1 VAALVASVLALV
13 FAFEGVVIAR
23 SQSLPIGSDAVF
35 LALMHLNVIGIGL
48 LAWLLSRNVVKL
60 VIDRRQGIVG
70 AKLNTKFVSSFV
82 FTAALSTT
90 GLFILS
96 SFLVAHTID
105 TWFESELAEG
115 LDEAVAIADEY
126 YQEPEARTRSLT
138 RELARELSE
147 RNGLAADR
155 GALVRWIEQRQ
166 AQHELRSLEV
176 LDLRGV
182 RIASGGAFAEVP
194 VKDAASATPEV
205 APAVIPLFEAALG
218 GEARV
223 ARELQAGGD
232 ALRSAAPVQAA
243 DGQILGAVV
252 VQKFLPGRMGERA
265 ASVRAALETFQRLQP
280 SAGSFESSML
290 LLLGMLTLVSVLFSS
305 WMGFRLAKQ
314 VTDPIQRLAAAT
326 HELAAGNLDVRV
338 EQRGQDELGSLVAAF
353 NRMADDLRA
362 SRDDLER
369 RRGLMEVVLGG
380 VGAGVISIDAQ
391 EVVTTMNPSAARLLG
406 VSPGELVGNRLS
418 ELPAE
423 GDALSALEGL
433 VARLRR
439 EQSDIL
445 RSQGTVS
452 IGQEHRVLH
461 WTVSRLRDREQR
473 HAGAVVLIDDV
484 TQIVRGQR
492 TAAWRDVARR
502 MAHEIKNP
510 LTPIQLSAQRLRRK
524 LGATLEDADAKGVLE
539 QCTEAITGQVE
550 AMKHLLSEFSSFAD
564 LPATEPAPT
573 RLNEI
578 VSEAVAM
585 YKGKASIRFVEDLA
599 KDLPELDLD
608 REQIKRVILNLI
620 DNAIV
625 AVEAADS
632 GLREIHV
639 ATRMD
644 RALGTVHLEVA
655 DTGCGILPAD
665 RVRLFQPGFSTKK
678 NGTGIGL
685 SIVSRIVS
693 DHCGYIRV
701 RSNPPRGTR
710 FVVELPARPV

>member
-1 VAALVASVLALV
+1 VASVLALV

-23 SQSLPIGSDAVF
+23 SQALPIGSDAVF

-105 TWFESELAEG
+105 TWFESELADG
-115 LDEAVAIADEY
+115 LDQAVAIADEY
-126 YQEPEARTRSLT
+126 FKEPEARTRTLA
-138 RELARELSE
+138 RELARELAESQWVE
-147 RNGLAADR
+147 ADAN
-155 GALVRWIEQRQ
+155 ALVSWIEQRQ

-176 LDLRGV
+176 LDAKGERV
-182 RIASGGAFAEVP
+182 AGGGTFAEF
-194 VKDAASATPEV
+194 AANEGGESPTQLPSLESRPLV
-205 APAVIPLFEAALG
+205 AAALA
-218 GEARV
+218 GEARGE
-223 ARELQAGGD
+223 RQLQQGGD
-232 ALRSAAPVQAA
+232 TLRSAAPIQTP
-243 DGQILGAVV
+243 DGNIQGVVV
-252 VQKFLPGRMGERA
+252 VQRFLPGAMGQRA
-265 ASVRAALETFQRLQP
+265 NSVRAALEAFQRLEP

-314 VTDPIQRLAAAT
+314 VTDPIQRLAEAT
-326 HELAAGNLDVRV
+326 HELAAGNLAVRV
-338 EQRGQDELGSLVAAF
+338 EQRGQDELGSLVGAF
-353 NRMADDLRA
+353 NRMADDLQA
-362 SRDDLER
+362 SRNDLER

-391 EVVTTMNPSAARLLG
+391 EGITTVNPSAARLLG
-406 VSPGELVGNRLS
+406 VSPRELVGRKLC
-418 ELPAE
+418 ELPGG
-423 GDALSALEGL
+423 GDAVAALEGL
-433 VARLRR
+433 VARLRN
-439 EQSDIL
+439 ETSDIL

-461 WTVSRLRDREQR
+461 WTVSRLRDREER

-524 LGATLEDADAKGVLE
+524 LGSTLADPDSKSVLE

-564 LPATEPAPT
+564 LPATDPAPT
-573 RLNEI
+573 NLNQL

-585 YKGKASIRFVEDLA
+585 YRGKASISFVEDLA
-599 KDLPELDLD
+599 KELPELDLD

-632 GLREIHV
+632 GPREIAI
-639 ATRMD
+639 ATRFD
-644 RALGTVHLEVA
+644 QALETVHLEVA
-655 DTGCGILPAD
+655 DTGCGIQPAD

-678 NGTGIGL
+678 DGTGIGL

-710 FVVELPARPV
+710 FVVELPVRPV